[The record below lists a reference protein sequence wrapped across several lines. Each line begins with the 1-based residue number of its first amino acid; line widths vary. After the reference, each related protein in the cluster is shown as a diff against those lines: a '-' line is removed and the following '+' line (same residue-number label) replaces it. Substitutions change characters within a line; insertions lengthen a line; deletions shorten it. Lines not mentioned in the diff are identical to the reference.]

1 MSRTPA
7 PAEIAAAILAGVA
20 RRRPG
25 ATLCPSE
32 VARALAGQDGD
43 WRALMPAVRDA
54 AALLLADGRIAVTQ
68 RGRAVAA
75 DIAGPIR
82 LGRPPAGP

>member
-1 MSRTPA
+1 LTRAAPA

-32 VARALAGQDGD
+32 IARALAGPGSD
-43 WRALMPAVRDA
+43 WHVLMPAVRAVA
-54 AALLLADGRIAVTQ
+54 ADLLVQGLIAVTQ
-68 RGRAVAA
+68 RGRPVPVATP
-75 DIAGPIR
+75 GPIR
-82 LGRPPAGP
+82 LGRPP